1 MTDTDATTD
10 ATQGHDVPDGA
21 DVSSDAG
28 LQVGDARLSALS
40 WTRAD
45 LRFPVVVFALHWV
58 FFTLIG
64 ALATHA
70 AQRLATIEAL
80 GYRLPELDGWQR
92 LVVQPWRNWDGFWYG
107 LIADHGY
114 DAGTAATAFWPLYP
128 WTVRYV
134 SHLGVLSYTSAGVLL
149 SNLAFLLALVVLHQ
163 LVRREF
169 GAAAAGR
176 TLWLL
181 AFAPVSFFFG
191 AMYSESF
198 FLLFAVLAFFYALGG
213 RYWLAGLAAA
223 LAGLTRNLGLLLA
236 LPIGLLF
243 VQQYG
248 WDPRRWP
255 RSWLAVGMPALGAL
269 VFGLVLWQIWGDP
282 LTTLEA
288 QQGWAREQALPHTT
302 VQMALDQLDLSWART
317 LVASPTW
324 TTLTS
329 FEVRH
334 GFAESEALDVVA
346 FIGGVALLVLA
357 ARRLPLAYS
366 AWCGVMMLV
375 PLLSP
380 STVHPLMSTPRFLL
394 VLFPLTIA
402 LALVLERRAVFF
414 AVLLPSI
421 VLGAMLATQFATWY
435 WVA

>member
-1 MTDTDATTD
+1 MRVT
-10 ATQGHDVPDGA
+10 
-21 DVSSDAG
+21 S
-28 LQVGDARLSALS
+28 LS
-40 WTRAD
+40 WSRAA
-45 LRFPVVVFALHWV
+45 LRLPVLVFVLHWLFV
-58 FFTLIG
+58 TVVG
-64 ALATHA
+64 ALATQY
-70 AQRLATIEAL
+70 AQRLPTIEAL

-92 LVVQPWRNWDGFWYG
+92 LVLQPWRNWDGFWYG
-107 LIADHGY
+107 LIADYGY
-114 DAGTAATAFWPLYP
+114 DSGTAATAFWPLYP
-128 WTVRYV
+128 WSLRYL
-134 SHLGVLSYTSAGVLL
+134 SQFGVMSYTTAGILL
-149 SNLAFLLALVVLHQ
+149 SNLAFLLALIVLHQ

-169 GAAAAGR
+169 GDAVAGR

-181 AFAPVSFFFG
+181 AFAPVSFYFS

-223 LAGLTRNLGLLLA
+223 LAALTRNLGLLLA

-243 VQQYG
+243 VQQHG

-255 RSWLAVGMPALGAL
+255 RSWLAVGLPALGPL
-269 VFGLVLWQIWGDP
+269 IFGLVLWQIWGDP
-282 LTTLEA
+282 LTTVEA

-302 VQMALDQLDLSWART
+302 IRMALNQLDLAWLST
-317 LVASPTW
+317 LAHSPTW

-329 FEVRH
+329 FDVRH
-334 GFAESEALDVVA
+334 GFAESEAVDLVA
-346 FIGGVALLVLA
+346 FVGGVALLLLA

-366 AWCGVMMLV
+366 AWCGLMMLV

-380 STVHPLMSTPRFLL
+380 STIHPLMSTPRFLL

-402 LALVLERRAVFF
+402 LALVLERRAM
-414 AVLLPSI
+414 LLGILVPSI
-421 VLGAMLATQFATWY
+421 VLCVILATQFATWY